1 MVSLNR
7 WVRHLAAI
15 AVMLMVGGCAA
26 SLPKTSKDFAD
37 VTQEMKV
44 VAPMPTT
51 FAVKEDAA
59 FSSQEMTQLT
69 HDIEREVDGAMGSLV
84 RESQYK
90 LSDFQFS
97 DSALAADAELRT
109 AIFEQ
114 HQAMAEVFA
123 KLAKSKS
130 STIDIPYTA
139 SLDLIADRTGSDH
152 LLFVTGQG
160 TFQSTGAAVKEGV
173 LAGVSLLMGGSP
185 SMSDP
190 YHTSLAAMLVDANRG
205 KVVWYNQVSLVHDPR
220 RPSELMITSQAL
232 TKPLLGKSKLTPDKS
247 RDNVIIDKYHH
258 KTTAKK

>member
-1 MVSLNR
+1 M
-7 WVRHLAAI
+7 
-15 AVMLMVGGCAA
+15 
-26 SLPKTSKDFAD
+26 
-37 VTQEMKV
+37 
-44 VAPMPTT
+44 
-51 FAVKEDAA
+51 
-59 FSSQEMTQLT
+59 
-69 HDIEREVDGAMGSLV
+69 
-84 RESQYK
+84 
-90 LSDFQFS
+90 
-97 DSALAADAELRT
+97 
-109 AIFEQ
+109 
-114 HQAMAEVFA
+114 
-123 KLAKSKS
+123 
-130 STIDIPYTA
+130 
-139 SLDLIADRTGSDH
+139 H

-160 TFQSTGAAVKEGV
+160 TFQSTGAEVKEGV